1 MESRC
6 FTPQGSSCGVFFNL
20 SEFVYAFLWIILL
33 VVSKMTRYTVEKPE
47 TIDKALELSKK
58 VKFLWKFCKIC
69 VIVPVVCLYPVNIR
83 SQYRI
88 DFSVMEEK

>member
-1 MESRC
+1 M

-20 SEFVYAFLWIILL
+20 SEFVYAFLRIILL
-33 VVSKMTRYTVEKPE
+33 VVSKMTRFTEEKPD

-58 VKFLWKFCKIC
+58 VKIMWKFKWKC
-69 VIVPVVCLYPVNIR
+69 VIVTAVCLYPVNIR